1 MFKSFSLNQSII
13 DFAKDV
19 ERAGYSV
26 DASYGEA
33 TVKIINRAAQEV
45 VVEFTEADAV
55 DFIENAENL
64 ATDARVDIATA
75 LLAEAKQYTDV
86 Q

>member
-13 DFAKDV
+13 DMAAQV
-19 ERAGYSV
+19 EKSGYSV

-33 TVKIINRAAQEV
+33 TVKIINRETREV
-45 VVEFTEADAV
+45 VVEFEEENAV

-64 ATDARVDIATA
+64 ASDARVDIATA